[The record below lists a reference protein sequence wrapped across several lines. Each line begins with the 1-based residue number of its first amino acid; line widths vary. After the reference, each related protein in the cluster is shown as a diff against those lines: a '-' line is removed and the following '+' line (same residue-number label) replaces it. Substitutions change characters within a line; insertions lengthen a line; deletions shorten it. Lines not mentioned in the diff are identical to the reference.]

1 MPVGRRV
8 NHDHAKTVGGWRVAY
23 AVSIGMNTVAPAH
36 GRREILLG
44 TLSGA
49 SGLVLLA
56 ALVVLPFYSTSGTGI
71 SSSGIVTSS
80 SGTATLLQESP
91 SVRTLLVVLGF
102 AALSIILGAWLDGRA
117 HWRPGR
123 WLLGA
128 GTVVWCAIVFVG
140 LASIGLFMVPT
151 GVLAV
156 AAALAARRR
165 RPQVSGAW

>member
-1 MPVGRRV
+1 V
-8 NHDHAKTVGGWRVAY
+8 NRDHAKTVGGGRPAY

-36 GRREILLG
+36 RRREILLG

-56 ALVVLPFYSTSGTGI
+56 ALLVLPVYSTSGTGI

-91 SVRTLLVVLGF
+91 GVRTLLVVLGF
-102 AALSIILGAWLDGRA
+102 TALSIVLGAWLDGRA
-117 HWRPGR
+117 HWRPRR

-128 GTVVWCAIVFVG
+128 GTVVWCAIAFVG
-140 LASIGLFMVPT
+140 LASIGLMMVPT

-156 AAALAARRR
+156 AATLAARRR
-165 RPQVSGAW
+165 RPQVSVAG